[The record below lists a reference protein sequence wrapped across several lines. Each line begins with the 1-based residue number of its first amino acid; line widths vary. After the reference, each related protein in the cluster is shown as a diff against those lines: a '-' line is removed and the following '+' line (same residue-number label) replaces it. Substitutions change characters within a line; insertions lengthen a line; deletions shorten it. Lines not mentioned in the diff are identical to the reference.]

1 MNWKKVKVRD
11 LRPDFVFSEARE
23 YDFSEGYGDRWEI
36 AFERTE
42 EEEDNEEFMPM
53 MNYIYECRQDLSE
66 EQMKEIAQKYA
77 ITFVSIYE
85 REEPWRSASDYT
97 VYMAL
102 TGAGM
107 DFSWDIAGA
116 YVMQGCLPPLQFCLL
131 PRFAGD
137 KLTTEKAKILA
148 ACEESIRYAKRYLNN
163 LKRDLNVTR
172 QWLKNGGRWER

>member
-11 LRPDFVFSEARE
+11 LWGDFVFSEARE

-53 MNYIYECRQDLSE
+53 MDYIYECKQTLSE
-66 EQMKEIAQKYA
+66 EQMRKIAEKYA
-77 ITFVSIYE
+77 ITFVRIYE
-85 REEPWRSASDYT
+85 GEDDYT

-116 YVMQGCLPPLQFCLL
+116 YVMQGYLPPLQFCRL